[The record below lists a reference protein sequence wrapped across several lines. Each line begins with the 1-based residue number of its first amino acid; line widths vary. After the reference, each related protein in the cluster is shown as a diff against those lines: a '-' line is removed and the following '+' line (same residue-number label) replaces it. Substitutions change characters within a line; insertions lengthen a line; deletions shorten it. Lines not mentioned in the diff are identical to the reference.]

1 MTPEKVD
8 NRLKRELIE
17 CGVEVPSGRI
27 LPDLT
32 PSMLRVL
39 LEAAE
44 MRIDLHEIFTGEDYN
59 SQTTSNLYAI
69 YLDLIDRR
77 R

>member
-8 NRLKRELIE
+8 NRLKKELIE

-32 PSMLRVL
+32 ASMLHVL

-44 MRIDLHEIFTGEDYN
+44 MRIDLHQVFTGEDYN
-59 SQTTSNLYAI
+59 TQTTSDLYSI